1 MKPYVLITPARN
13 EEAFIEKTIQAVIA
27 QTVLPKKWVIVSDGS
42 VDRTDE
48 IVNQYAEKHDF
59 ILLVR
64 RSGDQK
70 RNFGSKAKAFEFG
83 YERLKDLEFDFIGN
97 LDADVSFNSTYY
109 ESILSRFQD
118 NKRLGV
124 AGGIRYDLRNGRFHK
139 ILRSRN
145 SVGGALQLFRRQC
158 YESIGGYLP
167 LEYGGID
174 AVAETMARMHGWEVE
189 SFPELEVYHY
199 RRTGTA
205 SERILRARFR
215 SGIRAYLIGYHALFE
230 ISRCISRLFR
240 HPPVIGSLVT
250 LSGFFW
256 ASLKRY
262 DRPVSDDFVRY
273 LRSEQLARL
282 RSVSLQTGLF
292 HPGSNRRQG

>member
-42 VDRTDE
+42 IDRTDE

-59 ILLVR
+59 ISLVR
-64 RSGDQK
+64 RSGDQE
-70 RNFGSKAKAFEFG
+70 RNFGSKVKAFEFG
-83 YERLKDLEFDFIGN
+83 YDRLRELEFDFVGN

-109 ESILSRFQD
+109 EGVLSEFQD
-118 NKRLGV
+118 NPQLGL
-124 AGGIRYDLRNGRFHK
+124 AGGIRYDFHNGRFHR
-139 ILRSRN
+139 LPCSRN
-145 SVGGALQLFRRQC
+145 SVGGPVQLFRRQC

-167 LEYGGID
+167 LEHGGID

-205 SERILRARFR
+205 SEGVLRARFR
-215 SGIRAYLIGYHALFE
+215 SGIRAYLIGYHVLFE
-230 ISRCISRLFR
+230 ISRGILRLLR
-240 HPPVIGSLVT
+240 QPPIIGSLAM
-250 LSGFFW
+250 LSGFGW

-282 RSVSLQTGLF
+282 RSVILQTGSF
-292 HPGSNRRQG
+292 RRESSKT